1 MLARNWGDVGA
12 QPDRCQRSRL
22 CWESRKGGVADRS
35 RGRAGCS
42 TSLSSPAYGEWT
54 KSWLFTPGC
63 VTLESYTISLCLSFL
78 FCETVVIIVARR
90 IVVSIQSVKKHNT
103 LRMTSECSTN
113 VGTPSSPGDLCGPSG
128 SGLQAFVMASWGD
141 VDYFACCA
149 IEDLPPKGLILLCG
163 VAAGGRGTGG
173 ALSGTWHPGAL
184 PDGAAWSPKGE
195 PLGTPYGLGISLG
208 APDGT
213 WW

>member
-1 MLARNWGDVGA
+1 MQRGIEQLGITTLCGLMGNETNTTRPERLKVKVKNESYWGDVGA

-42 TSLSSPAYGEWT
+42 TSLGSPAYGEWT

-63 VTLESYTISLCLSFL
+63 VTSESYTISLCLSFL

-103 LRMTSECSTN
+103 LRMTSKCSTN

-128 SGLQAFVMASWGD
+128 SGLQAFVMAS
-141 VDYFACCA
+141 
-149 IEDLPPKGLILLCG
+149 
-163 VAAGGRGTGG
+163 
-173 ALSGTWHPGAL
+173 
-184 PDGAAWSPKGE
+184 
-195 PLGTPYGLGISLG
+195 
-208 APDGT
+208 
-213 WW
+213 